1 MEVQI
6 LPATPYEDNMNTRMK
21 FFYMDLAKRC
31 AQMSRA
37 IRLQVGSVIVKNDNI
52 LAFSWNGTPAG
63 WDNNCEDIVFMDPDT
78 NHQLSASELY
88 KMWPYTETEIN
99 PNLGYA
105 RRYALKTKPEVLHA
119 EMNCLMK
126 LTKSSESGEGSSMF
140 ITHAP
145 CMDCAKGIY
154 QAGIANVYY
163 MNDYRSKQGIEF
175 LKKSGIPVEKIKLK

>member
-6 LPATPYEDNMNTRMK
+6 LPATPYEDSMNTRMK

-63 WDNNCEDIVFMDPDT
+63 WDNNCEDIVYMDQDAGGW
-78 NHQLSASELY
+78 LSPQEINES
-88 KMWPYTETEIN
+88 WPYEETKADPEV
-99 PNLGYA
+99 GYA

-175 LKKSGIPVEKIKLK
+175 LKKSGILVEKLELK